1 MANNWTNE
9 QMSAIT
15 SRGSNLLVSAAA
27 GSGKTAVLVE
37 RIIQMITKDNVDIDK
52 VLVVTF
58 TNAAAAEMRER
69 IGEAIIRSLD
79 ENPANKNLERQ
90 LSLLNR
96 SSIMTMHS
104 FCLEIIRNNFHTIG
118 IDPGFRISDETEG
131 AILREECI
139 EDALEEYYEKNDK
152 GFIDLVDSYGGKK
165 DDKEL
170 VGIILNLHRFIMS
183 NPWPVK
189 WLDEK
194 VEQFNL
200 SGKNLMDLPVL
211 ENLSEEILNVLVSY
225 EESLEEALDIVR
237 NHEPLKGYEQA
248 LLDDINIY
256 MVLKDALEQKRNF
269 NDIKAYF
276 DSVSWTSLKRGKTG
290 YDKTLAEEV
299 KSLRGDFKSFIG
311 EVRDKYFFETE
322 EDNILIINNT
332 YPKLKAL
339 AGVTKL
345 FMEKYDEK
353 KREKNILDFSDLEH
367 LALRIL
373 TKTEEGEVYP
383 SETAME
389 YKAKFAEVLVDE
401 YQDSNEVQEVLIS
414 MVSRKDDLNPN
425 VFMVGDV
432 KQSIYRF
439 RQAKP
444 ELFMEKYRSYNDG
457 IADKGKKILLY
468 KNFRSRK
475 NILSSVN
482 FLFKG
487 IMSERVGELDYTD
500 EEALIYGASYDED
513 HQDEDKNNEGIRQ
526 PELKDDPI
534 EIMLVEEKDSDE
546 ENSSSEESDEGENTL
561 ANGEIDPDEYKAIEV
576 EAKMVAEKINE
587 LIRSRFQVYDRKTKG
602 NRDITYRDIVILMRA
617 TSGSSA
623 IFLEELHGS
632 NIPSFSDNALGYFD
646 TIEIRTM
653 VSLLNVIDNPY
664 QDVPLIATLRSPIFS
679 FGEDDLVEI
688 RKVNDKEYFYKN
700 LLNAEELKGELKDKV
715 EYFKEKLEE
724 YRNLSKLMKLDEF
737 VWFLY
742 TDTSYYDYVGAMP
755 DGIERQANLR
765 ILFQRA
771 RQFEETSLKG
781 LFNFVRFIDKLKK
794 TTGDIGAAKI
804 LGENENL
811 VRIMSI
817 HKSKGLEFPVVFLC
831 NASKRFNKMDLNKQ
845 IILHETLGFGPNYI
859 DLDRG
864 ITNTT
869 LIKEVIK
876 NKINLESISEE
887 MRILYVA
894 LTRAKEKLIITA
906 QVKDLEKSLKKWT
919 DLSTGNEFS
928 IGEEK
933 VIKAAS
939 YLDWLM
945 AVLLKHR
952 DFTEYRTD
960 EKKFNYGN
968 EVNIKLTVHK
978 KTGILNLTE
987 AEKHKPSGMFTLDL
1001 MNDPENSFEVN
1012 QRLNYRYAYLDDT
1025 LRSSK
1030 ISVTEL
1036 KRLENLMNV
1045 DEPGESLFKEDYR
1058 LRPEFMM
1065 EKTGLTGAEKGTAFH
1080 KVMQYLDFQRVSLA
1094 EIKEQLIEFKNKEL
1108 IHPEEIEAINPF
1120 KVKGIFETEL
1130 GQRMKKADKENR
1142 LKRESKFLMH
1152 LDHSDVIVIG
1162 VIDCYF
1168 EEDGGL
1174 ILIDYKTDYVPGEN
1188 FEEELKTR
1196 YHEQLYY
1203 YKDALET
1210 ITGKPTTEIYLF
1222 SVQNEREILLS

>member
-79 ENPANKNLERQ
+79 ENPQNKNLERQ

-139 EDALEEYYEKNDK
+139 EDALEEYYEKNDQ

-165 DDKEL
+165 DDKDL
-170 VGIILNLHRFIMS
+170 VSIILNLHRFIMS
-183 NPWPVK
+183 NPWPLQ

-194 VEQFNL
+194 VELFNL
-200 SGKNLMDLPVL
+200 NGKDLMDLPVL

-256 MVLKDALEQKRNF
+256 LVLKEALEQKRSF
-269 NDIKAYF
+269 NEIKIYF
-276 DSVSWTSLKRGKTG
+276 DSVNWTSLKRGKTG
-290 YDKTLAEEV
+290 YDKALAEEV

-311 EVRDKYFFETE
+311 EIRDKYFFETE

-367 LALRIL
+367 LALKIL
-373 TKTEEGEVYP
+373 TEIEDGDIRP

-414 MVSRKDDLNPN
+414 MVSRKDDENPN

-444 ELFMEKYRSYNDG
+444 ELFMEKYRSYNNG
-457 IADKGKKILLY
+457 VSDKGKKILLY

-500 EEALIYGASYDED
+500 EESLIYGASYDEEKA
-513 HQDEDKNNEGIRQ
+513 DEVLLESNSN
-526 PELKDDPI
+526 DDPI
-534 EIMLVEEKDSDE
+534 EIMLVEEKDSDD
-546 ENSSSEESDEGENTL
+546 ENSSSEESEDSESVL

-587 LIRSRFQVYDRKTKG
+587 LIRSKFQVYDRRTKG

-617 TSGSSA
+617 TSGSSG
-623 IFLEELHGS
+623 IFLEELHSS

-664 QDVPLIATLRSPIFS
+664 QDVPLVATLRSPIFS

-688 RKVNDKEYFYKN
+688 RKVNNQEYFYKN
-700 LLNAEELKGELKDKV
+700 ILEGKEFAGELKEKV
-715 EYFKEKLEE
+715 EHFKGKLEE

-742 TDTSYYDYVGAMP
+742 TDTSYFDYVGAMP

-859 DLDRG
+859 DLERG
-864 ITNTT
+864 LTNTT

-919 DLSTGNEFS
+919 ELSSGNEFS

-933 VIKAAS
+933 VIKSAS
-939 YLDWLM
+939 YLDWMM

-952 DFTEYRTD
+952 DFTENRTD
-960 EKKFNYGN
+960 GKKFNYGN
-968 EVNIKLTVHK
+968 DVSIKLAVQK

-987 AEKHKPSGMFTLDL
+987 AEKNKPSGIFTLDL
-1001 MNDPENSFEVN
+1001 MEDPEHSFEVN
-1012 QRLNYRYAYLDDT
+1012 QRLNYSYAYLEDT
-1025 LRSSK
+1025 MRSSK

-1045 DEPGESLFKEDYR
+1045 DEPGESLFEGDYR
-1058 LRPEFMM
+1058 VRPEFMM

-1094 EIKEQLIEFKNKEL
+1094 EIKEQLVDFKNKEL
-1108 IHPEEIEAINPF
+1108 IHPEEIDAINPF

-1130 GQRMKKADKENR
+1130 GKRMQRADKENR

-1168 EEDGGL
+1168 EENGGL
-1174 ILIDYKTDYVPGEN
+1174 ILIDYKTDYVPEEN

-1196 YHEQLYY
+1196 YHEQLNY

-1210 ITGKPTTEIYLF
+1210 ITGKSTNEIYLF